1 MKPFDELIAQR
12 RSIRN
17 FDATRKISQAQ
28 IETLIRS
35 ALEAPS
41 WNNFQ
46 ESRYHAVLSAE
57 LKQQL
62 CACLAPFDAKIA
74 ANASTLLVTTF
85 QRGRSGFKNHLPVD
99 ELGDG
104 WGIYD
109 LGLQN
114 AYLLLKAA
122 DMGMDSIVLGLR
134 DADKIR
140 TLLAIPEEE
149 AIVSIIAVGYRTPKE
164 VVRPARKKTTEVAT
178 FYE

>member
-149 AIVSIIAVGYRTPKE
+149 AIVSIIAVGYRTSKE